1 MKKIAITF
9 GDPNSISPEITI
21 KALNFLDLPSDQV
34 ILITSK
40 NILDFYEKEFNL
52 SLEKNYK
59 TIEIP
64 YKYEHIK
71 PSIEAEEAGEFAF
84 KTIIEACKL
93 AQNREIDA
101 IVTAPVSKKA
111 MNLAGHNY
119 SGQTEVLEQY
129 LANSNQKAQMLFI
142 CSNFS
147 LLLFTRHLPLTEVAS
162 HIKKDILIEKAIHL
176 NNSLKTQ
183 LGIQNPKIA
192 ICALNPHSGENGLF
206 GNEEIDEIIPAIKQL
221 SVFWRQFN

>member
-1 MKKIAITF
+1 M
-9 GDPNSISPEITI
+9 
-21 KALNFLDLPSDQV
+21 
-34 ILITSK
+34 
-40 NILDFYEKEFNL
+40 
-52 SLEKNYK
+52 
-59 TIEIP
+59 
-64 YKYEHIK
+64 
-71 PSIEAEEAGEFAF
+71 
-84 KTIIEACKL
+84 
-93 AQNREIDA
+93 
-101 IVTAPVSKKA
+101 TAPVSKKA

-119 SGQTEVLEQY
+119 SGQTEVLEHY

-221 SVFWRQFN
+221 RQLGISIEGPFPADTLFYNCYNNICNYDCYIALYHDQGLIPVKLMERDECVNTTIGLDVIRTSPAHGTAFDIAGKNLANPQSMIRAIELALQFINI